1 MKKIILAFDS
11 FKGSAGSLEIAGAAR
26 NAIAKEFPFCE
37 VLHFPI
43 ADGGEGTTEAI
54 CTGLDVEKVS
64 CCAHDP
70 LMNPIEVT
78 YGVTRD
84 GMTAI
89 LEMASASG
97 LPLVPDALRN
107 PMHTTTYGTGE
118 IILDAL
124 NRGCRRFI
132 MGIGGSATNDAGT
145 GMLAALGV
153 RFLDGSGKVLEPK
166 GSNLIRMESVDDS
179 LLPVAL
185 REASFTIAC
194 DVNNPF
200 YGEQGAAF
208 VFAPQKGAT
217 PGEVEMLD
225 KGLRHYA
232 GVIRRQK
239 NLDISA
245 VPGAGAAGGMGGGL
259 LPFLNA
265 TLKPGI
271 DTILDILRFRDA
283 LCDADL
289 VFTGEGKLDAQ
300 TAMGKAL
307 GGVLKMATEQH
318 VPVIAL
324 GGGVEATS
332 QLNEMGFTAVL
343 SIQPAPVS
351 LGKAMQREFTLENI
365 ERTVT
370 QLIRII
376 RCFHTH
382 SDIIAP

>member
-11 FKGSAGSLEIAGAAR
+11 FKGSAGSLDIAGAAR
-26 NAIAKEFPFCE
+26 QAILKEYPHCE

-54 CTGLDVEKVS
+54 CTGLDVNKVS
-64 CCAHDP
+64 CTAHDP

-78 YGVTRD
+78 YGVTKD
-84 GMTAI
+84 NTTAI
-89 LEMASASG
+89 LEMAAASG
-97 LPLVPDALRN
+97 LPLVSGALRN
-107 PMHTTTYGTGE
+107 PMHTSTFGTGE
-118 IILDAL
+118 VILDAL

-132 MGIGGSATNDAGT
+132 MGIGGSATNDAGI
-145 GMLAALGV
+145 GMLSALGV
-153 RFLDGSGKVLEPK
+153 RFLDNTGKVLEPK
-166 GSNLIRMESVDDS
+166 GSNLIRIESVDDS
-179 LLPVAL
+179 GLYPAL
-185 REASFTIAC
+185 NESTFTIAC
-194 DVNNPF
+194 DVNNPL
-200 YGEQGAAF
+200 YGQQGAAF

-217 PGEVEMLD
+217 PDEVAALD
-225 KGLRHYA
+225 EGLQHYA
-232 GVIRRQK
+232 GIIRRQK
-239 NLDISA
+239 QLDISS

-265 TLKPGI
+265 VLKPGI
-271 DTILDILRFRDA
+271 NTILDILCFRDA
-283 LCDADL
+283 LRGADL
-289 VFTGEGKLDAQ
+289 IFTGEGKLDAQ

-307 GGVLKMATEQH
+307 GGILKLAKEQD

-351 LGKAMQREFTLENI
+351 LDKAMQKEFTLENI
-365 ERTVT
+365 ERIVT

-376 RCFHTH
+376 KRFR
-382 SDIIAP
+382 

>member
-11 FKGSAGSLEIAGAAR
+11 FKGSAGSLDIARTAQR
-26 NAIAKEFPFCE
+26 AILKECPLCN
-37 VLHFPI
+37 VITFPI

-54 CTGLDVEKVS
+54 CTGLNVDKVS
-64 CCAHDP
+64 CPAHDP
-70 LMNPIEVT
+70 LMNPIEVI
-78 YGVTRD
+78 YGITKD
-84 GMTAI
+84 GTTAV
-89 LEMASASG
+89 LEMAAASG

-107 PMHTTTYGTGE
+107 PMNTSTYGTGE

-124 NRGCRRFI
+124 NKGCRHFI
-132 MGIGGSATNDAGT
+132 MGLGGSATNDAGI
-145 GMLAALGV
+145 GMLSALGI
-153 RFLDGSGKVLEPK
+153 RFLDKSGNTLEPK
-166 GSNLIRMESVDDS
+166 GENLIHITSIDDS
-179 LLPVAL
+179 LLHPAL
-185 REASFTIAC
+185 QESSFTIAC

-200 YGEQGAAF
+200 YGPQGAAF
-208 VFAPQKGAT
+208 VYAPQKGAS
-217 PGEVEMLD
+217 PDEVAALD
-225 KGLRHYA
+225 KGLQHYA
-232 GVIRRQK
+232 AVIGKQK
-239 NLDISA
+239 GMDITS

-259 LPFLNA
+259 LPFLHA

-271 DTILDILRFRDA
+271 DTILDILHFRES
-283 LCDADL
+283 LRGVDL

-307 GGVLKMATEQH
+307 GGILKIAREQH

-324 GGGVEATS
+324 GGGVEATT

-351 LGKAMQREFTLENI
+351 LDKAMQKEFTLDNI

-376 RCFHTH
+376 QHFNPESNH
-382 SDIIAP
+382 